1 MINVSI
7 RILSA
12 VLCVNSFVYDKRHFL
27 KNAYFQCNS
36 YCINRT
42 NHTQISV
49 LQILRPVT
57 QELTSLHKFRIIN
70 LTTLSQLILQVVMK
84 LGEVSNILWLLLS
97 CLPSQ
102 VYINRSNNL
111 LGEGGGGGWSVRL
124 PPPPFLADVT
134 SIEAKQNAH
143 SLTHSLTH

>member
-1 MINVSI
+1 MSI

-27 KNAYFQCNS
+27 ENAYFQCNS

-84 LGEVSNILWLLLS
+84 KS

-111 LGEGGGGGWSVRL
+111 LGEGGGGG
-124 PPPPFLADVT
+124 
-134 SIEAKQNAH
+134 
-143 SLTHSLTH
+143 